1 MDKMLKRIS
10 RLNAIG
16 IALSAEHDVAVVC
29 DNILKGAMELT
40 NADGGSLYNMAADGR
55 SLSFAIVATHSLNIY
70 MGGMSGKP
78 IGFPPIQLHNADGTP
93 NMSMV
98 VSSAV
103 HNDHTIN
110 IPDAYHAE
118 GFDFTGTRK
127 FDQQTGYRTQSIL
140 TIPMKNHQNDII
152 GVLQLIN
159 AQSESQKRT
168 REFTESDQKLAES
181 LASQAAV
188 SITNTRLIEQQRELF
203 EAFIQM
209 IAGAIDE
216 KSPYTG
222 GHCKRVPELTMMIA
236 EACHKENEGPLKEF
250 QMTEKDRYE
259 LKIAGWLHDCGKVT
273 TPEYVVDKATKL
285 ETIYDRINT
294 VDTRFEVLKRDAKLT
309 AMQQKIDLLQKN
321 PAADCSDI
329 DAELAVQIKQLDAD
343 RDFVRKSNIGG
354 EFMDEAAQQRIR
366 DIAEYRWL
374 DAHGV
379 RAKFFDDDEIKNLTI
394 SRGTLTQEEREVI
407 NNHMAVTIKML
418 ERLPFPRHLANVPEY
433 AGGHHERMDGKGYPR
448 GLKREQMSWQAR
460 MMGIADIFEAL
471 SASDRPYKTGKPLTE
486 CLKILGFMKKD
497 NHVDP
502 DIFDVFVRNKVYM
515 RYAETFLPK
524 NQIDAV
530 DHSKIPGYA
539 GP

>member
-1 MDKMLKRIS
+1 MDKMLARVA
-10 RLNAIG
+10 RLNEIG
-16 IALSAEHDVAVVC
+16 IALSAENNVDVVC
-29 DNILKGAMELT
+29 DDILKGAMELT
-40 NADGGSLYNMAADGR
+40 NADGGSLYNMADDGR
-55 SLSFAIVATHSLNIY
+55 SLNFTIVATHSLDIY
-70 MGGMSGKP
+70 MGGISGKG
-78 IGFPPIQLHNADGTP
+78 IGFPAIQLYQPDGTA

-103 HNDHTIN
+103 HDDHTIN

-118 GFDFTGTRK
+118 GFDFSGTRK
-127 FDQQTGYRTQSIL
+127 FDQQTGYRTRSLL
-140 TIPMKNHQNDII
+140 TIPMKNHQGDII

-159 AQSESQKRT
+159 AHDEGAADS

-203 EAFIQM
+203 ESFIQM

-236 EACHKENEGPLKEF
+236 EACHNQNDGPLKEF
-250 QMTEKDRYE
+250 NMTQKDRYE
-259 LKIAGWLHDCGKVT
+259 LEIAGWLHDCGKVT

-294 VDTRFEVLKRDAKLT
+294 LDTRFEVLKRDAR
-309 AMQQKIDLLQKN
+309 IDLLEKILERR
-321 PAADCSDI
+321 ATDASADCGDLEAMYK
-329 DAELAVQIKQLDAD
+329 DHLQQLDVD
-343 RDFVRKSNIGG
+343 RDFVRHSNIGG
-354 EFMDEAAQQRIR
+354 EFMDEPAQQRIR
-366 DIAEYRWL
+366 DIAEYHWC
-374 DAHGV
+374 DPEGV
-379 RAKFFDDDEIKNLTI
+379 HTKFFNDDEVKNLTI
-394 SRGTLTQEEREVI
+394 SRGTLTAEEREVI

-418 ERLPFPRHLANVPEY
+418 EKLPFPRHLVNVPEY
-433 AGGHHERMDGKGYPR
+433 AGGHHERMDGKGYPK
-448 GLKREQMSWQAR
+448 GLTREQMSLQAR

-497 NHVDP
+497 HHVDP
-502 DIFDVFVRNKVYM
+502 DIFDVFVRDKVYM
-515 RYAETFLPK
+515 RYAEAFLPK
-524 NQIDAV
+524 DQIDEV
-530 DHSKIPGYA
+530 DHSKIPGFD
-539 GP
+539 G